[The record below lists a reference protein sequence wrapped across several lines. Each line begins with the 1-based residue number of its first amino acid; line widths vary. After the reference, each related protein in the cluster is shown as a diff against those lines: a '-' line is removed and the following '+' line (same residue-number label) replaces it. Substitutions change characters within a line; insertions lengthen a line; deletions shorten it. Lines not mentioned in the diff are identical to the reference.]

1 MKQYI
6 TKNRH
11 YTIISIVSLV
21 FIWKIA
27 SVLKNNEAILPPP
40 ESILIGVI
48 NLLSVK
54 STFIVIGHT
63 LQRGLI
69 GFFISL
75 VLGIAL
81 GTLSG
86 LKPYVEKLLS
96 PVLTILKSTPIIAV
110 IILLYIMIGT
120 EKTPIFATTMI
131 AFPIIYTNVLEG
143 TKNVDANLVK
153 MAKLYNVSRFNII
166 KDIYLPSTAPFIFA
180 GMETAF
186 SIGWKVTVTSE
197 VLSVPKYAIGSEMW
211 LSKNYL
217 DLDTIFAWTII
228 TVIISYIFEL
238 LIKATR
244 KKFIRWNITN
254 ES

>member
-6 TKNRH
+6 TKNRQ
-11 YTIISIVSLV
+11 YTILSVASLV
-21 FIWKIA
+21 VIWKIA
-27 SVLKNNEAILPPP
+27 SIIYNKETILPPP
-40 ESILIGVI
+40 ENIFIGVL
-48 NLLSVK
+48 NLLSAK

-75 VLGIAL
+75 LLGIAL

-86 LKPYVEKLLS
+86 LKDYIEKLLS

-110 IILLYIMIGT
+110 IILLFLMIGT
-120 EKTPIFATTMI
+120 EKTPIFATIMI

-143 TKNVDANLVK
+143 TKNVDSNLVK
-153 MAKLYNVSRFNII
+153 MAKLYKVSRFNII

-211 LSKNYL
+211 NSKIYL
-217 DLDTIFAWTII
+217 DIDTILAWTII
-228 TVIISYIFEL
+228 TVIISYIFEI

-244 KKFIRWNITN
+244 KKVIRWNITN